1 MSNDGS
7 IFGLS
12 PQGGS
17 PKKPKNKPEQR
28 VEQQDQEPKKAPE
41 AASKTPEAAPKGDAQ
56 AAQPEGEPKKKPRRR
71 RGPRKR
77 KPKTDQAPA
86 VADTDEAGEK
96 MPKDSPAETE
106 QAARG
111 NVESLAYAMS
121 FRQVAKGGAQDEEEP
136 EAPAVDEAPE
146 AQDAREAIPAEAA
159 EPQPAPGAPVESPAE
174 AVEEPKAQP
183 EAAPEASAEPEEA
196 HEDVRETAEA
206 APEAPAQPARTKRP
220 VSYTEVFA
228 SATPD
233 EVVQPENSLPEIT
246 LDDLSETLQSACRQ
260 AGWDQL
266 MPVQSMAV
274 PYLLA
279 GRDLMIQSR
288 TGSGKTG
295 AFVLP
300 VLDRIDISRDEC
312 QALALVPTREL
323 AIQVAQEA
331 ETLFKGTGARI
342 ATVYGGTGYGKQL
355 DDLKQGA
362 HFVVGTPGRVLDH
375 LLRRSFT
382 LDGIKILVFDEADR
396 MLSIGFY
403 PDMKQ
408 VQRYLPERK
417 VNMFMTSATY
427 PPHVMRLAGE
437 FMENPQLLS
446 LSHSNVHVA
455 ETPHSY
461 YEVNSM
467 EKDRT
472 LVRIIETENP
482 ASAFIF
488 CNTKQ
493 NVHYITAVLQ
503 RFGYDADE
511 LSGDLSQN
519 KREQVLGR
527 IRRGELRF
535 LVATD
540 VAARGIDIPDLS
552 HVFLYEPPEDHE
564 VYIHRAGRTGRA
576 GASGEVISLVDVME
590 KMALERIGKMY
601 KINFEHREPP
611 TDEDVQKVVAM
622 RMTALLESRLRTLD
636 NVQHERL
643 SRYEALA
650 ASLNESEDGRK
661 LMAMLLDDVYMP
673 TLGKKAE
680 APAEEKPKPARPR
693 GGRGKRPTR
702 QDGPRRRDDAPRQ
715 DAAPRQDDD
724 NRPQAQQASGDD
736 APKPKRR
743 RRRRPRRRKPSGG
756 NDGGGNNESNGNV
769 AD

>member
-1 MSNDGS
+1 MSENGS

-17 PKKPKNKPEQR
+17 PKKPKGKRTEKK
-28 VEQQDQEPKKAPE
+28 VQDPKETA
-41 AASKTPEAAPKGDAQ
+41 KTEVAQNGQEAAPKNGNQGAE
-56 AAQPEGEPKKKPRRR
+56 AAAEPKKKPRRR
-71 RGPRKR
+71 RPRKR
-77 KPKTDQAPA
+77 KPKTEQQPVSEEQQPGMDVVP
-86 VADTDEAGEK
+86 E
-96 MPKDSPAETE
+96 AET
-106 QAARG
+106 AARG

-121 FRQVAKGGAQDEEEP
+121 FRQAAKSYVLDDADEAESVSGEPRPQPTTDAAGDVSTDQPETVQPDVAQA
-136 EAPAVDEAPE
+136 EAPADE
-146 AQDAREAIPAEAA
+146 
-159 EPQPAPGAPVESPAE
+159 QPAPAPAPDKADKAAKGDGAKTSGAGAE
-174 AVEEPKAQP
+174 AQA
-183 EAAPEASAEPEEA
+183 
-196 HEDVRETAEA
+196 DTETS
-206 APEAPAQPARTKRP
+206 KRQ
-220 VSYTEVFA
+220 VSYGEVFA

-233 EVVQPENSLPEIT
+233 EVMQPEDSLPEVSI
-246 LDDLSETLQSACRQ
+246 DGIPEALQAACRQ
-260 AGWDQL
+260 AGWEQL
-266 MPVQSMAV
+266 MPVQSMAM

-295 AFVLP
+295 SFVLP
-300 VLDRIDISRDEC
+300 ILDRIDLERDEC

-331 ETLFKGTGARI
+331 ETLFKDTGARI

-355 DDLKQGA
+355 EDLKQGA
-362 HFVVGTPGRVLDH
+362 HLVVGTPGRVLDH

-382 LDGIKILVFDEADR
+382 LDGLNILVFDEADR

-408 VQRYLPERK
+408 VQRYLPDRK
-417 VNMFMTSATY
+417 INMFMTSATY

-437 FMENPQLLS
+437 FMEKPQLLS

-455 ETPHSY
+455 QTPHSY

-576 GASGEVISLVDVME
+576 GASGEVVSLVDVME

-601 KINFEHREPP
+601 KIDLERREPP
-611 TDEDVQKVVAM
+611 TDEDVQKVVTQ
-622 RMTALLESRLRTLD
+622 RMTALLESRLRSLD
-636 NVQHERL
+636 NVQLERL
-643 SRYEALA
+643 SRYQALA
-650 ASLNESEDGRK
+650 KTLGESEDGLK
-661 LMAMLLDDVYMP
+661 LMGMLLDDVYMP
-673 TLGKKAE
+673 TLGTKTA
-680 APAEEKPKPARPR
+680 APVEEKPKSSHPSRSRRRKKRPARR
-693 GGRGKRPTR
+693 DGRSQESNGNRADQPKAAK
-702 QDGPRRRDDAPRQ
+702 QADGD
-715 DAAPRQDDD
+715 
-724 NRPQAQQASGDD
+724 SK
-736 APKPKRR
+736 PKPKRR
-743 RRRRPRRRKPSGG
+743 RRRRPRRKKKPGG
-756 NDGGGNNESNGNV
+756 NGGGEPNGNV
-769 AD
+769 AE